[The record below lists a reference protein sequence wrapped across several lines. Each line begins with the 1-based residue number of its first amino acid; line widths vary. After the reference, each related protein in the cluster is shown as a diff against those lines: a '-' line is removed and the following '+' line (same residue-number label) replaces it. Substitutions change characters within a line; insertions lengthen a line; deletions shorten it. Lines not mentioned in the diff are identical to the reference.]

1 MQPVLLVGAALVL
14 LAAASLLQRRTK
26 RPAGDHW
33 EQPSGSRLRRRSGG
47 GAGSPGGTRP
57 APTSPASG
65 VVGVLAQHRWARRT
79 LGGVAAVMVLA
90 ALAVAGYPFLTD
102 QYTETLQTKLEKQL
116 VKGSTRT
123 AYLAGRIEV
132 GDSLTRIKIPKIGLD
147 TVVVEGATTSALKAG
162 AGHFPETPLPC
173 EDGNVAIAGHRT
185 TFGKPFADLEK
196 LAVGDEITLE
206 TPVGTCTY
214 EVAVAPFQVDPSDVW
229 VASPTAD
236 PRLTL
241 TTCHPEGSAKHRLV
255 LQAKRVAND
264 QGPAA

>member
-1 MQPVLLVGAALVL
+1 MQPVLLIGAALVL
-14 LAAASLLQRRTK
+14 LAAAALLQHRTK

-33 EQPSGSRLRRRSGG
+33 EQPSGPRSRLRTGG
-47 GAGSPGGTRP
+47 GAGSRGGVRP
-57 APTSPASG
+57 DAPASG
-65 VVGVLAQHRWARRT
+65 LVGVLAQHRWARRT
-79 LGGVAAVMVLA
+79 LGGIAAVMVLA
-90 ALAVAGYPFLTD
+90 AVGVAGYPFLTD

-132 GDSLTRIKIPKIGLD
+132 GDSLTRIKIPRIGLD
-147 TVVVEGATTSALKAG
+147 TVVVEGATDSALKAG

-185 TFGKPFADLEK
+185 TFGKPFAELDQ

-214 EVAVAPFQVDPSDVW
+214 EVTTAAFQVDPDDVW
-229 VASPTAD
+229 VASATAD

-255 LQAKRVAND
+255 LQAKRVSND
-264 QGPAA
+264 QGSPT